1 MSRAYGVFLFFFALL
16 NSVNNQLINTFFLT
30 VFGDNLTFKQRP
42 GWRKLHSNQSAT
54 AGSQQLLQATLV
66 TKDVAKEDLEEDNQP
81 NYSEIAYQLLQDNVQ
96 AAVNNITSS

>member
-1 MSRAYGVFLFFFALL
+1 M
-16 NSVNNQLINTFFLT
+16 
-30 VFGDNLTFKQRP
+30 FGDNLTLKQRNS
-42 GWRKLHSNQSAT
+42 WRELHSNQSTT
-54 AGSQQLLQATLV
+54 AGSQLLLQATLM